1 MRLAWV
7 FLGSLGRRRAAT
19 LLSFAAIV
27 LAAGAST
34 RFGGGKL
41 SALLD
46 GEPLIHHA
54 IRAAQAAPA
63 QPAPV
68 VLTLTSHKVLY
79 LNDERVDDLA
89 PALARFER
97 AQPVTVRAD
106 GALALTDFVDVVDRV
121 KALGFEKVALEV
133 RRT

>member
-1 MRLAWV
+1 MDEDIDSINVVPLV
-7 FLGSLGRRRAAT
+7 DVMLV
-19 LLSFAAIV
+19 LLTIV
-27 LAAGAST
+27 LTTATFVVTG
-34 RFGGGKL
+34 RIPVDL
-41 SALLD
+41 
-46 GEPLIHHA
+46 
-54 IRAAQAAPA
+54 AQAAPA

-106 GALALTDFVDVVDRV
+106 GALALTDFVDLVDRV

>member
-1 MRLAWV
+1 MDEDIDSINVVPLV
-7 FLGSLGRRRAAT
+7 DVMLV
-19 LLSFAAIV
+19 LLTIV
-27 LAAGAST
+27 LTTATFVVTGRIPVDLAQ
-34 RFGGGKL
+34 
-41 SALLD
+41 
-46 GEPLIHHA
+46 
-54 IRAAQAAPA
+54 AAQAAST

-68 VLTLTSHKVLY
+68 VLTLTNHKVLY
-79 LNDERVDDLA
+79 LNDVRVDDLA

-106 GALALTDFVDVVDRV
+106 GALALTDFVDLVDRV

>member
-1 MRLAWV
+1 M
-7 FLGSLGRRRAAT
+7 AAPQPGGTT
-19 LLSFAAIV
+19 LPPAQPAPLPGAP
-27 LAAGAST
+27 AAGVGRPQQVPPTAPSWSAS
-34 RFGGGKL
+34 
-41 SALLD
+41 
-46 GEPLIHHA
+46 P
-54 IRAAQAAPA
+54 QAAPA

-106 GALALTDFVDVVDRV
+106 GALALTDFVDLVDRV